1 MYTLTSN
8 AIILKRYSLKE
19 VFPYQSHQILIINKV
34 HNHFVLRLTHLLQ
47 AKQHVS
53 VYIHVSHVV
62 LFTFST
68 WQMTEHSVE
77 TEQSP
82 PAALGLVF
90 WRAVEI

>member
-19 VFPYQSHQILIINKV
+19 VFPYQSHQIHSINKV

-47 AKQHVS
+47 VP

-68 WQMTEHSVE
+68 WQMTEHSVD